1 MPPEQVA
8 EAQKLAAFLFK
19 RIEVN
24 KKARQ
29 RR

>member
-8 EAQKLAAFLFK
+8 EAQKLAASLFK
-19 RIEVN
+19 RIQAN
-24 KKARQ
+24 KKAHQ